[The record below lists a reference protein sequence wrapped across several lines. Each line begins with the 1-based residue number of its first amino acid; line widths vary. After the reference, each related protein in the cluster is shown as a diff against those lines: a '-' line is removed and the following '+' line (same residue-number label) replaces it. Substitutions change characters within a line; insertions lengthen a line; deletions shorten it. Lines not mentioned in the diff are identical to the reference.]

1 MISDRHSSSS
11 NECLLIL
18 QITAPTIAMITT
30 NSASAPIA
38 TSTSN
43 PKQTPGFDGNN
54 VYSIYNNFNKFK
66 RKFHIETHILLYDKV
81 NQYYTYFKINIILDF
96 YV

>member
-1 MISDRHSSSS
+1 MAPIIAIITIS
-11 NECLLIL
+11 
-18 QITAPTIAMITT
+18 
-30 NSASAPIA
+30 SASDPKA
-38 TSTSN
+38 TNTSN

-81 NQYYTYFKINIILDF
+81 NQYYTYFTINIILDLN